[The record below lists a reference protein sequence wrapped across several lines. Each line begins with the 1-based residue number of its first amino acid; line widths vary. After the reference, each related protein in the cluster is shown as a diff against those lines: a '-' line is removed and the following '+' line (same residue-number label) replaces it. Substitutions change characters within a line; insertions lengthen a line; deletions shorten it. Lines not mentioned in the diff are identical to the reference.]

1 MLPMTTMAIHGK
13 TRVVG
18 VFGDPVEHTLSPPMQ
33 NRAFAAMGLPYVYVP
48 WHVSAEYLADA
59 VAAIRALRLK
69 GVNVTIPHKVA
80 VLDLL
85 DEVTPQARLI
95 GAVNTIENRNGRL
108 IGHNTDA
115 PGFLRS
121 LVEET
126 GVTPEGQR
134 FLLLGAGGAARAIA
148 VQLLLSGARS
158 LVLAN
163 RSLAR
168 AQQLC
173 QFLDGLVPQT
183 HVEAIALN
191 TQSEEFL
198 QALVHA
204 DVLVNTTSAGMYP
217 HHKEPPLVSAD
228 LLRRELLVCDIV
240 YTPRRTALLKEAERA
255 GCRVLSGLGMLAHQ
269 GALAIEIWT
278 GRQAPVELMKQTLDE
293 ELAKREKESDVSEGG
308 CNVRD

>member
-1 MLPMTTMAIHGK
+1 MMTMAIDGR

-48 WHVSAEYLADA
+48 WHVSAEHLADA

-85 DEVTPQARLI
+85 DEVTSQARLI
-95 GAVNTIENRNGRL
+95 GAVNTIENRDGRL

-115 PGFLRS
+115 SGFLRS

-126 GVTPEGQR
+126 GVNPQGRR

-173 QFLDGLVPQT
+173 HFLNGLVSQT
-183 HVEAIALN
+183 HVEAVALD
-191 TQSEEFL
+191 TTSKGFL
-198 QALVHA
+198 RALGDA
-204 DVLVNTTSAGMYP
+204 DILVNTTSAGMYP
-217 HHKEPPLVSAD
+217 YHNEPPLLPGA
-228 LLRRELLVCDIV
+228 LLRSELLVCDIV
-240 YTPRRTALLKEAERA
+240 YTPRRTALLREAERVV
-255 GCRVLSGLGMLAHQ
+255 CRVLPGLGMLAHQ

-278 GRQAPVELMKQTLDE
+278 GKQAPVQLMMETLNE
-293 ELAKREKESDVSEGG
+293 ELAGREAKNDVSEGG